1 MIHPYWVTFKNAPS
15 GCVEDET
22 IEAAR
27 EQATKA
33 FGTVTTIHVL
43 PYPANPRLTP
53 EEKRSKC
60 PSFCYQ
66 PTKCAGHNSC
76 RARYACSE

>member
-1 MIHPYWVTFKNAPS
+1 MIHPYWVTFANAPS

-22 IEAAR
+22 IEKAR
-27 EQATKA
+27 EQA
-33 FGTVTTIHVL
+33 GDYGRVMTVMVL
-43 PYPANPRLTP
+43 PYPANPRLSP
-53 EEKRSKC
+53 EGKRSKC

-66 PTKCAGHNSC
+66 PSKCAGQSSC